1 MPTKC
6 YLKNDLDVEFISTLA
21 KKKID
26 TKTKG
31 LVQYMTFDHFYVQ
44 DHSIWVLEYH
54 FLMTDAFWALKVM
67 YKNKKLN
74 AFRLYDKMIR
84 RISNPDFTKV
94 SLINNFFGITILW
107 FQPRRKKING
117 DMVPCELTDNFLIAD
132 SASDLVKA
140 LGDVIEEKLQGK
152 TLRIWNGK
160 SMWFDQNWKFAAILN
175 GIIHAE

>member
-1 MPTKC
+1 MSSWIP
-6 YLKNDLDVEFISTLA
+6 
-21 KKKID
+21 
-26 TKTKG
+26 
-31 LVQYMTFDHFYVQ
+31 
-44 DHSIWVLEYH
+44 
-54 FLMTDAFWALKVM
+54 FLSDRRFWTLKVM
-67 YKNKKLN
+67 YKKKNVN

-84 RISNPDFTKV
+84 RITDPRFTNV
-94 SLINNFFGITILW
+94 SLIKNFFGITILW